1 MLKYKKGTKLSK
13 TLTPINVLSFINPTN
28 ENKFYT
34 PESDIVFQ
42 SIFGKPG
49 NEKITKVFLQSILGS
64 EVEDFTLNA
73 NPKFS
78 SSNVKDK
85 QQIADVKAI
94 CKESNNTILL
104 DMQYRAHPCLTERF
118 TTYAYRRYNEYLGN
132 GNDYS
137 SLKKVTL
144 IVILAHNLSKFKNI
158 NSYHTMWNI
167 REKEFSSFVFNEDVT
182 IHLIELPKYIKQK
195 KKNKKINPWL
205 EFLIEPLGEG
215 VEEAMRTE
223 EELRKAV
230 ELLKILNS
238 DEEVRTIA
246 EAEVYAEMDRR
257 SELNFVRQQGEK
269 RGERRGERRGEKRGE
284 KIGEKRAIEQI
295 ANNLLN
301 KGMST
306 EDIIQITKIDEKLL
320 KKIISKNNM
329 NKCF

>member
-1 MLKYKKGTKLSK
+1 M
-13 TLTPINVLSFINPTN
+13 
-28 ENKFYT
+28 
-34 PESDIVFQ
+34 
-42 SIFGKPG
+42 
-49 NEKITKVFLQSILGS
+49 
-64 EVEDFTLNA
+64 
-73 NPKFS
+73 
-78 SSNVKDK
+78 
-85 QQIADVKAI
+85 
-94 CKESNNTILL
+94 
-104 DMQYRAHPCLTERF
+104 
-118 TTYAYRRYNEYLGN
+118 
-132 GNDYS
+132 
-137 SLKKVTL
+137 
-144 IVILAHNLSKFKNI
+144 
-158 NSYHTMWNI
+158 
-167 REKEFSSFVFNEDVT
+167 
-182 IHLIELPKYIKQK
+182 
-195 KKNKKINPWL
+195 
-205 EFLIEPLGEG
+205 GEG

-269 RGERRGERRGEKRGE
+269 RGERRGEKRGE

-329 NKCF
+329 SKCF